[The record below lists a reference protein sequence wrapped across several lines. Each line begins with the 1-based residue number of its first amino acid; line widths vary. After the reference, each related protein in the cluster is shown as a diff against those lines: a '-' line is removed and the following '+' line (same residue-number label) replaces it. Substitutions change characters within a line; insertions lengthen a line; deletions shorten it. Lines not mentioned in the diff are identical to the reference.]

1 MKYTKSFK
9 GRSYGFQDLKTL
21 LAKASPLRSADRM
34 AGIAAD
40 SELER
45 AQGGLHHFLPNRNI
59 FRVFIA

>member
-9 GRSYGFQDLKTL
+9 GRSYGFQNLKTL
-21 LAKASPLRSADRM
+21 LAKASPLRSADR
-34 AGIAAD
+34 IAAD